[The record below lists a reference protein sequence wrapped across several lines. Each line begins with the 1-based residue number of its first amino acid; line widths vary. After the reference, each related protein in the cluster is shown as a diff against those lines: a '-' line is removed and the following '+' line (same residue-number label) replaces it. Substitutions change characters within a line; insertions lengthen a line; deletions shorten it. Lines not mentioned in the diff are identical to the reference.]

1 MAGESKIYIA
11 SRPLKKS
18 NCMKALHLTIFFFL
32 IGTGQA
38 NSQETSPISK
48 ATKQVLFLGNSIT
61 YAGPYITYVET
72 YYRLKHPESSIE
84 WINLGLPSET
94 VSGLSEEGH
103 AGGAFPRPDLHERL
117 SRVFNQLKPDLVF
130 ANYGMNDGIY
140 KPLDDLRFQKY
151 KDGILWLAHAIST
164 MGAKGVFLTPPI
176 YDPAKGE
183 AYANVLDNYSDWMLS
198 KRYTDHWDVID
209 THWPMRKF
217 LEGKRKEDPSY
228 YLAKDGIHP
237 GPTGHWLMAREI
249 LFFLG
254 ETEVSAYEEFS
265 EAIEDMP
272 NSRELLELISNKQ
285 AIQRDAWLRSTG
297 HLRPGLNE
305 GLPMEEAQ
313 KKISELEK
321 QIQSLLN

>member
-1 MAGESKIYIA
+1 
-11 SRPLKKS
+11 
-18 NCMKALHLTIFFFL
+18 MKAIRLFLFFYLLFF
-32 IGTGQA
+32 GQA
-38 NSQETSPISK
+38 NCQEINPISNE
-48 ATKQVLFLGNSIT
+48 TKQVLFLGNSIT
-61 YAGPYITYVET
+61 YAGQYINYVET
-72 YYRLKHPESSIE
+72 YYRLKHPDSSIE

-103 AGGAFPRPDLHERL
+103 ARGAFPRPDLHERL

-151 KDGILWLAHAIST
+151 KDGINWLQQSISIN
-164 MGAKGVFLTPPI
+164 GAKGVFLTPPI

-183 AYANVLDNYSDWMLS
+183 AYANVLDNYSDWLLS
-198 KRYTDHWDVID
+198 KRYTDNWAVID
-209 THWPMRKF
+209 LHWPMRKF
-217 LEGKRKEDPSY
+217 LEEKRKNNPSY

-254 ETEVSAYEEFS
+254 ETEISAYEEFN
-265 EAIEDMP
+265 EAIENMP
-272 NSRELLELISNKQ
+272 NSIELLELISNKQ

-297 HLRPGLNE
+297 HLRSGLNE
-305 GLPMEEAQ
+305 GLPMEDAQ

-321 QIQSLLN
+321 QIKSLLN